1 MMMYR
6 RLYICTAVLQAL
18 YAAAYARPCTHLCTT
33 QSEHF
38 GEAITGKR
46 VMLEADSWTFDSL
59 SSANFF
65 LRFARR
71 VNISQTPAPPVKA
84 TVPLLVEAKNS
95 KYLLLAPGAIY
106 IFLMARGENSKEKE
120 LLAGRIS

>member
-1 MMMYR
+1 MLMLDCTQFLHFMQMRSSGEVCTLTYR

-65 LRFARR
+65 CG
-71 VNISQTPAPPVKA
+71 S
-84 TVPLLVEAKNS
+84 
-95 KYLLLAPGAIY
+95 
-106 IFLMARGENSKEKE
+106 
-120 LLAGRIS
+120 LAG